1 MTTSPHPSDT
11 DSSRPR
17 KGLEVK
23 WNALVR
29 ALMFMGALFLITI
42 ASVPP
47 RPSPERLLNEK
58 IGEPATRTVLSPFP
72 LKIVD
77 QQETDRVRREMRENI
92 PPTYRR
98 LPEMENQPQLNW
110 RALVQVAL
118 DQDRALASEG
128 KLTTATES
136 ARHAVRSLSRND
148 TELLR
153 KKMSDSAWREEV
165 LGKLV
170 KVYKDNDLL
179 FDVSRVPKERAES
192 KQNAIQ
198 WRLRELDGSL
208 KDRVSWVT
216 IQSVTQQREF
226 WAQELEKAFSGVEA
240 KPKTLA
246 VTLAKYLIS
255 PTLEY
260 DNAAVDAEVRVALAK
275 IHSVSMEYKQNQI
288 ITMRGELVTLNQK
301 LALLEMGKR
310 MESRLGEFLGRIVLV
325 FSILLILYGYLK
337 RVHKDLYQNLPRLA
351 AYLLEV
357 SMISWTGFIVAWGVE
372 FDAFQ
377 ATEGSIS
384 QVGLMVPIAAIGILV
399 TLLES
404 SRLALFSVIFCTFL
418 VGIQF
423 NWGFEILL
431 VLVLSGIVSVFH
443 VIGITRRSQVYLAF
457 PWILG
462 TGSLLLL
469 GVHLVMY
476 PSMEAFTH
484 YTNNLFWGVLL
495 LGVNGLCSVCIALLL
510 LPFLEDLLGITTVFK
525 LREISTYH
533 PLLRQLEEKAP
544 GTYYH
549 SLNVSSLAESAA
561 AAIGAD
567 ALLVKVASYYHDIGK
582 MEKPTYFTENQF
594 TEEDR
599 RKHSKISPHMSCL
612 IIRNHV
618 KLGQELARE
627 NRLPESII
635 PFIAEHHGT
644 TLLSYFYD
652 QARSEDPHGTVSAAD
667 FRYSGPKPQTI
678 ESAIV
683 MLADTVEAASRSMKL
698 VGEGEIRVFV
708 KRVIND
714 KMLDG
719 QFDECNLTFRQMK
732 LLSDSFT
739 RTLRT
744 MMHRRI
750 AYPSMP
756 EVNLSPGS
764 TRQDK
769 VQPLFNRGS

>member
-1 MTTSPHPSDT
+1 MASALHPSEI
-11 DSSRPR
+11 DSTRPR
-17 KGLEVK
+17 KIIEVK
-23 WNALVR
+23 WTSMVR
-29 ALMFMGALFLITI
+29 ALLFIGALLLITM

-47 RPSPERLLNEK
+47 RPSPERLLDEK

-77 QQETDRVRREMRENI
+77 QQETDRLRREAREKV

-98 LPEMENQPQLNW
+98 LPDVETQVLQKW
-110 RALVQVAL
+110 RALAQVAL
-118 DQDRALASEG
+118 NEDRALTGSG
-128 KLTTATES
+128 SLSQATES
-136 ARHAVRSLSRND
+136 ARKTWKTLSRSD
-148 TELLR
+148 ADLLR
-153 KKMSDSAWREEV
+153 KKVNDPAWAEAV
-165 LGKLV
+165 VNKLV
-170 KVYKDNDLL
+170 KSLQENDVLS
-179 FDVSRVPKERAES
+179 DVSRVSTVGSEDKR
-192 KQNAIQ
+192 NTVL
-198 WRLRELDGSL
+198 WRLREPDGSL
-208 KDRVSWVT
+208 KDRISWVT
-216 IQSVTQQREF
+216 IHSVTQQREL
-226 WAQELEKAFSGVEA
+226 WAKNLVETDLGGDEKT
-240 KPKTLA
+240 KTLA
-246 VTLAKYLIS
+246 AALSNYLIS
-255 PTLEY
+255 PTLVY
-260 DNAAVDAEVRVALAK
+260 DSTSTSTEVSAALAN
-275 IHSVSMEYKQNQI
+275 IRSVSMEYKQNQI
-288 ITMRGELVTLNQK
+288 IIMRGEIVTPDQK

-310 MESRLGEFLGRIVLV
+310 MESRLGEFLGRVVLV
-325 FSILLILYGYLK
+325 FGILLILFGYLK
-337 RVHKDLYQNLPRLA
+337 RIHREIYHNLPRLA

-357 SMISWTGFIVAWGVE
+357 SLISWSGFFVGWGVE
-372 FDAFQ
+372 IDAIQ

-384 QVGLMVPIAAIGILV
+384 QVGLVIPIAAIGILV

-404 SRLALFSVIFCTFL
+404 SRLALFSVILCTFL

-443 VIGITRRSQVYLAF
+443 VTGIHRRSQVYLAF

-469 GVHLVMY
+469 GVQLVMY

-484 YTNNLFWGVLL
+484 YADNLFWGILW
-495 LGVNGLCSVCIALLL
+495 LGVNGLCSVGMALLL
-510 LPFLEDLLGITTVFK
+510 LPILEDLLGITTVFK

-549 SLNVSSLAESAA
+549 SLNVSALAESAA
-561 AAIGAD
+561 AAIGAN

-627 NRLPESII
+627 HRLPEAIV
-635 PFIAEHHGT
+635 PFIPEHHGT

-667 FRYSGPKPQTI
+667 FRYPGPKPQTI

-683 MLADTVEAASRSMKL
+683 MLADTIEAASRSMKL

-732 LLSDSFT
+732 ILSDSFT

-756 EVNLSPGS
+756 EVNLSPGT

-769 VQPLFNRGS
+769 VQPLFSRSS

>member
-1 MTTSPHPSDT
+1 MASSLPPSDIE
-11 DSSRPR
+11 SSRPR
-17 KGLEVK
+17 KGIELK
-23 WNALVR
+23 WSVMAR
-29 ALMFMGALFLITI
+29 ALLFTGALFLITI

-47 RPSPERLLNEK
+47 RPSPERLLDEK

-77 QQETDRVRREMRENI
+77 QQETDRLRREARESV

-98 LPEMENQPQLNW
+98 LPGVESQTRQNW
-110 RALVQVAL
+110 RALAQVAL
-118 DQDRALASEG
+118 NEDKVLANSG
-128 KLTTATES
+128 KLNQATET
-136 ARHAVRSLSRND
+136 ARKVLRALSRND
-148 TELLR
+148 TDLLR
-153 KKMSDSAWREEV
+153 KKMGEPIWGDAVLTNLIKSLQESDV
-165 LGKLV
+165 LS
-170 KVYKDNDLL
+170 
-179 FDVSRVPKERAES
+179 DVSRISTEGSES
-192 KQNAIQ
+192 KRNTVL

-216 IQSVTQQREF
+216 IHSVTQQREI
-226 WAQELEKAFSGVEA
+226 WANNLAETDLGGEEKS
-240 KPKTLA
+240 KTLA
-246 VTLAKYLIS
+246 TALSRYLIS
-255 PTLEY
+255 PTLVY
-260 DNAAVDAEVRVALAK
+260 DSTATVTEVKAALASVR
-275 IHSVSMEYKQNQI
+275 SVSMEFKQNQI
-288 ITMRGELVTLNQK
+288 IIMRGEIVTPDQK

-325 FSILLILYGYLK
+325 FGVLLILFGYLK
-337 RVHKDLYQNLPRLA
+337 RIHREIYNNLPRLA

-357 SMISWTGFIVAWGVE
+357 SLISWSGFFVAWGVE
-372 FDAFQ
+372 FDAIQ

-384 QVGLMVPIAAIGILV
+384 QVGLVVPIAAIGILV

-404 SRLALFSVIFCTFL
+404 SRLALFSVILCTFL

-443 VIGITRRSQVYLAF
+443 VTGIHRRSQVYLAF

-462 TGSLLLL
+462 TGSFLLL
-469 GVHLVMY
+469 GVQLVMY

-484 YTNNLFWGVLL
+484 YADNLFWGIFW
-495 LGVNGLCSVCIALLL
+495 LGVNGLCSVGMALLL
-510 LPFLEDLLGITTVFK
+510 LPILEDILGITTIFK

-549 SLNVSSLAESAA
+549 SLNVSALAESAA
-561 AAIGAD
+561 AAIGAN

-618 KLGQELARE
+618 KLGLEMARE
-627 NRLPESII
+627 NRLPEAIM

-644 TLLSYFYD
+644 TLLSFFYD

-667 FRYSGPKPQTI
+667 FRYPGPKPQTI

-683 MLADTVEAASRSMKL
+683 MLADTIEAASRSMKL

-732 LLSDSFT
+732 ILSDSFT

-756 EVNLSPGS
+756 EVNLSPGA

-769 VQPLFNRGS
+769 VQPLFSRGS

>member
-1 MTTSPHPSDT
+1 MATSLPLPDNDT
-11 DSSRPR
+11 SRPR
-17 KGLEVK
+17 KGIELK
-23 WNALVR
+23 WYSLAR
-29 ALMFMGALFLITI
+29 ALLFMGALMMITI

-47 RPSPERLLNEK
+47 RPSPERLLDEK

-77 QQETDRVRREMRENI
+77 QQETDRLRREARENV

-98 LPEMENQPQLNW
+98 LPGLEEQVNRSW

-118 DQDRALASEG
+118 DENRALTGGGKISE
-128 KLTTATES
+128 ATES
-136 ARHAVRSLSRND
+136 ARRVFRSLARND
-148 TELLR
+148 SDLLR
-153 KKMSDSAWREEV
+153 KKLSDPVWCEAV
-165 LGKLV
+165 LS
-170 KVYKDNDLL
+170 KVTKTLKEGDVLS
-179 FDVSRVPKERAES
+179 DVSRISSKGNEN
-192 KQNAIQ
+192 KQNTVL
-198 WRLRELDGSL
+198 WRLREPDGSL
-208 KDRVSWVT
+208 KDRISWVS
-216 IQSVTQQREF
+216 IHSVTQEREL
-226 WAQELEKAFSGVEA
+226 WARSLLETDLGNDEKS
-240 KPKTLA
+240 KSLA
-246 VTLAKYLIS
+246 THLSHYLIS
-255 PTLEY
+255 PTLVY
-260 DNAAVDAEVRVALAK
+260 DSTATSAEVSVALANVR
-275 IHSVSMEYKQNQI
+275 SMSMEFKQNQI
-288 ITMRGELVTLNQK
+288 IIMRGEIVTPDQK

-310 MESRLGEFLGRIVLV
+310 MESRLGEFLGRIILV
-325 FSILLILYGYLK
+325 FGILLILFGYLK
-337 RVHKDLYQNLPRLA
+337 RIHKDLYNNLPRLA

-357 SMISWTGFIVAWGVE
+357 SMISWAGFFVAWGIE
-372 FDAFQ
+372 FDAIQ

-384 QVGLMVPIAAIGILV
+384 QVGLVVPVAAIGIIV
-399 TLLES
+399 TILES

-443 VIGITRRSQVYLAF
+443 VTGIHRRSQVYLAF
-457 PWILG
+457 PWILA

-469 GVHLVMY
+469 GVQLVMY

-484 YTNNLFWGVLL
+484 YADNLFWGVLWL
-495 LGVNGLCSVCIALLL
+495 CVNGLCSVGLALLM
-510 LPFLEDLLGITTVFK
+510 LPILEDLLGITTVFK

-549 SLNVSSLAESAA
+549 SLNVSALAESAA
-561 AAIGAD
+561 AAIGAN
-567 ALLVKVASYYHDIGK
+567 ALLVKVAAYYHDIGK

-594 TEEDR
+594 TDEDR

-618 KLGQELARE
+618 KLGLEMARE
-627 NRLPESII
+627 NRLPESIT

-652 QARSEDPHGTVSAAD
+652 QARSEDAHGTVSAAD
-667 FRYSGPKPQTI
+667 FRYPGPKPQTI
-678 ESAIV
+678 ESGIV
-683 MLADTVEAASRSMKL
+683 MLADTIEAASRSMKL

-708 KRVIND
+708 KRIIND

-756 EVNLSPGS
+756 EVNLSPGAP
-764 TRQDK
+764 RQDK